1 MGILNSLI
9 DIIRRNP
16 FTTLLIVV
24 LLVAAPK
31 LLGLFALLLLVPII
45 ILVVGAA
52 IMLVRL
58 RKVQRD
64 MHDAQSHGGFT
75 NQGPSAKK
83 PEGNVTVHIPHTE
96 PKVSEDVG
104 EYVDFKEE

>member
-1 MGILNSLI
+1 MGIFSNLI

-64 MHDAQSHGGFT
+64 MRDAQSQGGYT
-75 NQGPSAKK
+75 SANPGSTKTDGK
-83 PEGNVTVHIPHTE
+83 VTVHIPHTE
-96 PKVSEDVG
+96 PKVSDDVG

>member
-1 MGILNSLI
+1 M
-9 DIIRRNP
+9 
-16 FTTLLIVV
+16 
-24 LLVAAPK
+24 AAPQ
-31 LLGLFALLLLVPII
+31 LLGVLALIILVPII
-45 ILVVGAA
+45 ILIVGAA

-64 MHDAQSHGGFT
+64 MRDAQSRGGYT
-75 NQGPSAKK
+75 GPNPSDTKTDGK
-83 PEGNVTVHIPHTE
+83 VTVHIPHTE

>member
-1 MGILNSLI
+1 MGIFSNLI

-16 FTTLLIVV
+16 FTTLFIVL

-31 LLGLFALLLLVPII
+31 LLGVIALIILVPIVV
-45 ILVVGAA
+45 LVVGAA

-64 MHDAQSHGGFT
+64 MHDAQSRGGFT